1 MVNSN
6 DKENTKHQ
14 TNQLY
19 TSSIRASSVQSVEEC
34 TRSVPF
40 RRYNIN
46 DNLKWASCNRLLDS
60 NCNVCMILNDEE
72 NGGTRNESNDI

>member
-1 MVNSN
+1 MANSN
-6 DKENTKHQ
+6 DKENIKYK
-14 TNQLY
+14 TNKLCTY
-19 TSSIRASSVQSVEEC
+19 SPRASSIQSMEEC

-46 DNLKWASCNRLLDS
+46 DNLKWASCNCLLDS